1 MDGSSG
7 ASIEDFCVLQLKNK
21 VDFSTYPANT
31 REFLAN
37 LGLSSLH
44 PGCIHTNGSN
54 YWPSDDIVPQMGPA
68 EIDFID
74 LHDGS
79 LWSALVTQ
87 LYMFVPKFL
96 VFWFLWFLVF
106 APIIAPLGC
115 LYLIGHCN
123 ASSDN
128 MARTTHAQK
137 SNDVQKVAPPYLS
150 FVCTMTVA
158 SSLAILKDL
167 MYVHDFRVSYGT
179 ALFLFS
185 SFLVLRT
192 CIRYQLHC
200 TRRCL
205 LMFWIAASVL
215 PSYHDQES
223 VNEGLYYDKG
233 NPLVH
238 RIVSLLGPELSLY
251 SRENGA
257 TAWMYTGDV
266 RTGLP
271 FFLNKIT
278 EPPNWVRVWLPTETP
293 HDREVIALDI
303 SFPAAGHNDAKPVY
317 LLLHGLSGGSSE
329 GYLLDLTT
337 RRNRQGSTV
346 IAMIARGMMGKSLL
360 VFDCSEENNMST
372 VLT

>member
-1 MDGSSG
+1 
-7 ASIEDFCVLQLKNK
+7 
-21 VDFSTYPANT
+21 
-31 REFLAN
+31 
-37 LGLSSLH
+37 
-44 PGCIHTNGSN
+44 
-54 YWPSDDIVPQMGPA
+54 
-68 EIDFID
+68 
-74 LHDGS
+74 
-79 LWSALVTQ
+79 
-87 LYMFVPKFL
+87 
-96 VFWFLWFLVF
+96 
-106 APIIAPLGC
+106 
-115 LYLIGHCN
+115 
-123 ASSDN
+123 
-128 MARTTHAQK
+128 
-137 SNDVQKVAPPYLS
+137 
-150 FVCTMTVA
+150 
-158 SSLAILKDL
+158 
-167 MYVHDFRVSYGT
+167 
-179 ALFLFS
+179 
-185 SFLVLRT
+185 
-192 CIRYQLHC
+192 
-200 TRRCL
+200 
-205 LMFWIAASVL
+205 MFWIAASVL

-257 TAWMYTGDV
+257 TAWMSTGDV

-360 VFDCSEENNMST
+360 VFDCSEANNMST